1 MAHERR
7 APAPLPP
14 APPARTPPHRRFWQ
28 LRRERQLSMAELA
41 KLAGVRPA
49 TICELERGTTR
60 IPQPRT
66 LAKLATVFGM
76 TLDDFRRELGMHGSA
91 TWPGAVEHAGPD
103 DHHGLSPRA
112 EKIAGLV
119 ETLPADEQALIETL
133 ALYFHLRR
141 SVNPPADGTRVGP

>member
-1 MAHERR
+1 MVISRSSDTEGTHMAHERR

-60 IPQPRT
+60 MPQPRT

-76 TLDDFRRELGMHGSA
+76 SLDDFRRALGMHGPAS
-91 TWPGAVEHAGPD
+91 WPGALERDGLD
-103 DHHGLSPRA
+103 DRPGLSPRA
-112 EKIAGLV
+112 QQLAGL
-119 ETLPADEQALIETL
+119 
-133 ALYFHLRR
+133 
-141 SVNPPADGTRVGP
+141 

>member
-7 APAPLPP
+7 ASAPLPP
-14 APPARTPPHRRFWQ
+14 ALPAGVPPHRRLWQ

-60 IPQPRT
+60 MPQPRT
-66 LAKLATVFGM
+66 LAKLAMVFGM
-76 TLDDFRRELGMHGSA
+76 SLDDFRRALGMHGPAS
-91 TWPGAVEHAGPD
+91 WPGALQRDGLD
-103 DHHGLSPRA
+103 DHQGLSPRA
-112 EKIAGLV
+112 RKIAGLV

-133 ALYFHLRR
+133 AMYFHLRR
-141 SVNPPADGTRVGP
+141 SANLPANGTEVGQ